1 MKLNMLLFPSFFS
14 GNSRIFGT
22 SAIELPPKARVLID
36 LPREF
41 TTLLD
46 KAAAFKCPNS
56 HNGHCQNPAICLVC
70 GIMLC
75 SRVREIIDVIWEL
88 ALAYTYRTIFFFAE
102 FDIPLILPALHIE
115 RLQSL

>member
-88 ALAYTYRTIFFFAE
+88 ALAY
-102 FDIPLILPALHIE
+102 LHT
-115 RLQSL
+115 LL